1 MTPPEELH
9 REFLRLYTPTQNS
22 LFRYI
27 CSQHPNI
34 SEAEDILQD
43 VVTVAW
49 EKFASFNSEDSKF
62 TAWLIT
68 IARNKILHSKR
79 QFLRK
84 RKFLDKNQDS
94 LAEDYFAPYD
104 FSKYKE
110 KEKALSSC
118 LNELPRDHKSLLLLR
133 YYENYSCLDLAKRF
147 KRTHNQVRTQLHR
160 LRSAL
165 KTCIKQS
172 HFT

>member
-49 EKFASFNSEDSKF
+49 E
-62 TAWLIT
+62 
-68 IARNKILHSKR
+68 
-79 QFLRK
+79 
-84 RKFLDKNQDS
+84 
-94 LAEDYFAPYD
+94 
-104 FSKYKE
+104 
-110 KEKALSSC
+110 ALSDGRA
-118 LNELPRDHKSLLLLR
+118 LPVFELAD
-133 YYENYSCLDLAKRF
+133 
-147 KRTHNQVRTQLHR
+147 
-160 LRSAL
+160 
-165 KTCIKQS
+165 
-172 HFT
+172 

>member
-1 MTPPEELH
+1 MTPPDELH

-49 EKFASFNSEDSKF
+49 EKFESFNSEDSKF

-84 RKFLDKNQDS
+84 RKFLDKSQDG
-94 LAEDYFAPYD
+94 LAEDYFTPYD
-104 FSKYKE
+104 FSKYEE
-110 KEKALSSC
+110 KEEALSSC
-118 LNELPRDHKSLLLLR
+118 LAELSEDHKSLLQMR
-133 YYENYSCLDLAKRF
+133 YYEKYSCLDLATHF
-147 KRTHNQVRTQLHR
+147 KRSHNQVRTQLHR

-165 KTCIKQS
+165 KTCINQS
-172 HFT
+172 RFT